1 MFRALIAIFAALHFA
16 LWAVPV
22 AAQTRWSMATE
33 YPATSISGEGL
44 RTFSELVAA
53 KSGGALTVLLTFD
66 AASGITS
73 GQMIQ
78 AVEQGRITAGDAF
91 AGPLEPVNPIF
102 GLSSL
107 PFLTRS
113 ISDAK
118 RLAELARP
126 QYEKVLA
133 QHDLHLLYVTLWPTT
148 GLWSKQPVRTPA
160 DFRTL
165 SIRAYDYNSAQVMR
179 SAGAEAAYM
188 PFGEAITK
196 LRAGTLNAVLS
207 SGDGG
212 AGRRL
217 WEVLPHFTEI
227 QYAMPLSIAFVS
239 EAAYAALPDE
249 LRRLVDQAA
258 AETEEKQ
265 WLAIP
270 PRLEENYARM
280 RANNVVISSD
290 LDPELRATLRDAAQE
305 TIRAWLSKA
314 GPAGRTILTEFLE
327 TQPHP

>member
-1 MFRALIAIFAALHFA
+1 MPRCTSPLGCARRRAAPL
-16 LWAVPV
+16 
-22 AAQTRWSMATE
+22 E
-33 YPATSISGEGL
+33 YGNRYSATSISGEGL

-91 AGPLEPVNPIF
+91 AGPLEPVDPIF

-126 QYEKVLA
+126 QYETVLA
-133 QHDLHLLYVTLWPTT
+133 QHGLHLLYVTLWPAT
-148 GLWSKQPVRTPA
+148 GLWSKQPVQTPA

-188 PFGEAITK
+188 PFGEAVTR
-196 LRAGTLNAVLS
+196 LRAGSLNAVSLI
-207 SGDGG
+207 GGWREPGG
-212 AGRRL
+212 AL
-217 WEVLPHFTEI
+217 WEFLPHFTEI
-227 QYAMPLSIAFVS
+227 QYAMPLSG
-239 EAAYAALPDE
+239 
-249 LRRLVDQAA
+249 RLC
-258 AETEEKQ
+258 E
-265 WLAIP
+265 
-270 PRLEENYARM
+270 
-280 RANNVVISSD
+280 
-290 LDPELRATLRDAAQE
+290 
-305 TIRAWLSKA
+305 
-314 GPAGRTILTEFLE
+314 
-327 TQPHP
+327 

>member
-1 MFRALIAIFAALHFA
+1 MFRALIATFAALHFA
-16 LWAVPV
+16 LWAAPV
-22 AAQTRWSMATE
+22 AAQPRWSMATE

-91 AGPLEPVNPIF
+91 AGPLEPVDPIF

-133 QHDLHLLYVTLWPTT
+133 QHGLHLLYVTLWPTT

-188 PFGEAITK
+188 PFGEAVTR
-196 LRAGTLNAVLS
+196 LRAGSLNAVLS

-249 LRRLVDQAA
+249 LRPLVDQAA

-265 WLAIP
+265 WSAIP

-290 LDPELRATLRDAAQE
+290 LDPELQATLRDAAQD

-314 GPAGRTILTEFLE
+314 GPAGQTILTEFRE
-327 TQPHP
+327 TPPRP

>member
-1 MFRALIAIFAALHFA
+1 MFRALIAIFAACQFA
-16 LWAVPV
+16 LWAAPV

-78 AVEQGRITAGDAF
+78 AVEQGRVTAGDAF
-91 AGPLEPVNPIF
+91 AGPLEPLDPIF

-126 QYEKVLA
+126 QCEKVLA
-133 QHDLHLLYVTLWPTT
+133 QHGLHLLYVTLWPAT
-148 GLWSKQPVRTPA
+148 GLWSRQPVRTPA

-196 LRAGTLNAVLS
+196 LRAGSLNAVLS

-249 LRRLVDQAA
+249 LRRFVDQAA

-265 WLAIP
+265 WSAIP

-290 LDPELRATLRDAAQE
+290 LDPELQATLRDAAQD

-314 GPAGRTILTEFLE
+314 GPAGQTILTEFRE
-327 TQPHP
+327 TPPRP